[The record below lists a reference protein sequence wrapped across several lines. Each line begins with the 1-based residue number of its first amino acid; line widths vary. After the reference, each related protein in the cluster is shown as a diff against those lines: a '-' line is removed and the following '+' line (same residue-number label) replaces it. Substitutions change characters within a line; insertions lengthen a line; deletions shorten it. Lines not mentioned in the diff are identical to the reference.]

1 MEKTSRKALVIAVF
15 VAIFVSFL
23 FVRCANKAEA
33 QLPINDPMQKEIYD
47 NAQFLRRHLWV
58 SKISVSTQLAIEM
71 QRNRILQDSV
81 NIWKLK

>member
-1 MEKTSRKALVIAVF
+1 MKKKIITIVITA
-15 VAIFVSFL
+15 AIFISFL

-47 NAQFLRRHLWV
+47 NNQYIRRHLGV
-58 SKISVSTQLAIEM
+58 SKVSVSAQLAIEM

-81 NIWKLK
+81 NICKIKQLR